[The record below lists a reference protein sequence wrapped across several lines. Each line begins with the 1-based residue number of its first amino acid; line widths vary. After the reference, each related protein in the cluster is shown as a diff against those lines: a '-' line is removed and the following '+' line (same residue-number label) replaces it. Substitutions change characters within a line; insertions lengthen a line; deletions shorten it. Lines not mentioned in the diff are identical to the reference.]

1 MILSSRA
8 LLRRRHA
15 RGLLNLAAGGSHC
28 FPVTEA
34 DAETDEIQVYDS
46 EINNPGVFTLQ
57 VHHNCT
63 PIGRE
68 GPDFM
73 VGIAPNHTSNGVP
86 EWAWGITIGWNSAP
100 LQRCTR
106 GLATG
111 AF

>member
-1 MILSSRA
+1 VILSSRA
-8 LLRRRHA
+8 LLRRRLA
-15 RGLLNLAAGGSHC
+15 RGLLNLAAGGSDC

-34 DAETDEIQVYDS
+34 DAQTDEIQVYDS

-57 VHHNCT
+57 VHHNYT

-86 EWAWGITIGWNSAP
+86 EWA
-100 LQRCTR
+100 
-106 GLATG
+106 
-111 AF
+111 